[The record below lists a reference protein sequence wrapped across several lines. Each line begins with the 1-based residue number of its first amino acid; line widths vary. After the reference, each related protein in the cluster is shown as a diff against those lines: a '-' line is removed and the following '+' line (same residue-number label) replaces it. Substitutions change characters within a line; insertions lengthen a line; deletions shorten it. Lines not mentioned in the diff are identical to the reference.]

1 MKKISVVITDLDN
14 TLYDWVGM
22 WHGAFRAMVDS
33 LVAQSGIAE
42 EALLRE
48 IQSIY
53 QRAGTTEYSFLIAEL
68 PSLRSKKHSPREDL
82 TKTYSDAIDAF
93 RVSRRE
99 TLKLF
104 SGVAETLREL
114 RKAGCL
120 LVGYTES
127 MAFYSIYRMRKLELD
142 GALDYLYSPADHDVP
157 AGLSIK
163 QIRYYDP
170 DQYRLHKTE
179 HRHTPAGEVKPNPRV
194 LLDILAEVGAKK
206 GEVLY
211 IGDSLSRDIV
221 MANEAGVTSA
231 WAKYGDARNRPEYDL
246 LCKVSHWTEE
256 EIARERERSKHE
268 ACPDY
273 SFGKSFAEMMNVV
286 EPMPF
291 TSNPKSPAPI
301 S

>member
-22 WHGAFRAMVDS
+22 WHDAFRAMLDS
-33 LVAQSGIAE
+33 LVGQSGVAE
-42 EALLRE
+42 EKLLRE
-48 IQSIY
+48 IHSIY

-68 PSLRSKKHSPREDL
+68 PSLQSKKKSPHEDL
-82 TKTYSDAIDAF
+82 TKTYADAINAF
-93 RVSRRE
+93 RASRRE

-114 RKAGCL
+114 REAGCL

-127 MAFYSIYRMRKLELD
+127 MAFYSIYRMRKLNLD

-157 AGLSIK
+157 AGQSIK
-163 QIRYYDP
+163 QIRYYDA
-170 DQYRLHKTE
+170 DKYRLHKTE
-179 HRHTPAGEVKPNPRV
+179 HRHTPAGEAKPNPRV
-194 LLDILAEVGAKK
+194 LLDILAEVGANKE
-206 GEVLY
+206 EVLY

-231 WAKYGDARNRPEYDL
+231 WAKYGDARNRPEYEL
-246 LCKVSHWTEE
+246 LCRVSHWTEE
-256 EIARERERSKHE
+256 EIVRERERSKHE
-268 ACPDY
+268 ARPDY
-273 SFGKSFAEMMNVV
+273 SFGESFAEMMNVV
-286 EPMPF
+286 EPIAF
-291 TSNPKSPAPI
+291 VKDPKSSASI